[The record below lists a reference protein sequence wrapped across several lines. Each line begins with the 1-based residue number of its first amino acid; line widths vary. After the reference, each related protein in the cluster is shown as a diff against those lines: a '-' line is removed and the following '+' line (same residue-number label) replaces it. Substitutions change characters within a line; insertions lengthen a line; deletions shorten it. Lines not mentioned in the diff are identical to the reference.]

1 MLHLV
6 CWLAFQFGE
15 LGLELG
21 EAILSA
27 AVAGA
32 GLERLA
38 ALE

>member
-1 MLHLV
+1 MR
-6 CWLAFQFGE
+6 LALQLGDLLLE
-15 LGLELG
+15 LLELG